1 VSAVADPGLTTQAD
15 PGTAILEVEDLTVSF
30 RTSGGW
36 ANVVDG
42 VSLSIGRGQALGL
55 VGESGSGK
63 TMTALAVQ
71 GLAAS
76 KGARVTSS
84 SISLDGHD
92 VSGLSEREWSDIR
105 GRDIGM
111 IFQQPTRSLN
121 PAFTVGHQIAEVVRR
136 HTQQSRKEAWTT
148 AVSMLERV
156 HITNAAQRA
165 RDYPHM
171 FSGGM
176 CQRAMIAMA
185 LACNPKLLIADEPTT
200 ALDVTVQAVVL
211 DVLRE
216 LRAEL
221 GIAILFITHDL
232 GVIAE
237 MCERVAVMYA
247 GQIVEVG
254 TISDLF
260 ERPSHPYSRALIA
273 SVPRI
278 GASRRLLS
286 IPGVVPASGT
296 LTDCCRF
303 YPRCAYAQ
311 HGRCDVAE
319 PALEPFGSGRD
330 VRCVRAE
337 EIRSGGAR

>member
-1 VSAVADPGLTTQAD
+1 MADPRRTTKAE
-15 PGTAILEVEDLTVSF
+15 PGTAILQVEDLTVAF
-30 RTSGGW
+30 RTTRGW
-36 ANVVDG
+36 AKVVDG
-42 VSLSIGRGQALGL
+42 VSLSIERGQALGL

-63 TMTALAVQ
+63 TMTALGLQ
-71 GLAAS
+71 GLATS

-84 SISLDGHD
+84 SISLDGQE
-92 VSGLSEREWSDIR
+92 VSGLSEREWSDVR

-136 HTQQSRKEAWTT
+136 HTEQSRKEAWRT

-156 HITNAAQRA
+156 HIANAAERA
-165 RDYPHM
+165 KDYPHM

-185 LACNPKLLIADEPTT
+185 LACSPKLLIADEPTT

-221 GIAILFITHDL
+221 GVAILFITHDL
-232 GVIAE
+232 GVIAQ

-247 GQIVEVG
+247 GRIVEVG

-260 ERPSHPYSRALIA
+260 ERPAHPYSRALIA

-286 IPGVVPASGT
+286 IPGAVPAPGT
-296 LTDCCRF
+296 LTDACRF
-303 YPRCAYAQ
+303 YPRCAYVE

-319 PALEPFGSGRD
+319 PALEPFGSGRA
-330 VRCVRAE
+330 VRCVRAD
-337 EIRSGGAR
+337 EIRTGGAQ